1 MSTRRRAVLLL
12 TLAVALA
19 AVGVAVVMTTGSPAM
34 SPGRVVEVLRTGG
47 GTTAELTSVQ
57 DLRLPRALLALLGG
71 ASLGLAGALLQD
83 SLGNPLASPD
93 LLGVSAGAA
102 LVVAVV
108 GVAHLPLGGG
118 ALAWAAAAA
127 GLGVG
132 AAVLSVSR
140 TDTGAR
146 AVLFGLACA
155 AVLNGVMICLITL
168 AAPSDVGLLHQY
180 LMGSLAGRSWPQVGV
195 VVWTMTVALPVG
207 LWLLPRLRVM
217 RLGDDVASGLGI
229 DVRRTRI
236 LVLAVSSVLVAGVV
250 AVIGP
255 VGFVALLAP
264 HLVRRLG
271 LTDPALVALLA
282 IPVGAGLLVA
292 VDGAGRALVHPREI
306 AVGIWTSLLGA
317 PLLLA
322 VLRGMRARGAR

>member
-1 MSTRRRAVLLL
+1 MTAGRRAACL
-12 TLAVALA
+12 LAVALA
-19 AVGVAVVMTTGSPAM
+19 LAVAGAVVVMTTGSPDL
-34 SPGRVVEVLRTGG
+34 SSGQVLDVLRSGE
-47 GTTAELTSVQ
+47 GTTAELTSVR
-57 DLRLPRALLALLGG
+57 DLRLPRVVLALLGG

-83 SLGNPLASPD
+83 ALGNPLASPD

-108 GVAHLPLGGG
+108 GVAHLPLGGT
-118 ALAWAAAAA
+118 ALAWVAAAA

-132 AAVLSVSR
+132 AAVLLVSR
-140 TDTGAR
+140 TDTSAR

-168 AAPSDVGLLHQY
+168 AAPSDVGLLQQY
-180 LMGSLAGRSWPQVGV
+180 LMGSLAGRSWPQVGAV
-195 VVWTMTVALPVG
+195 LWTIAVALPFG
-207 LWLLPRLRVM
+207 LAMLPRLRVM

-229 DVRRTRI
+229 DVRRTRMI
-236 LVLAVSSVLVAGVV
+236 VLAVSSVLVAGVV

-282 IPVGAGLLVA
+282 VPVGAALLVA

-317 PLLLA
+317 PVLLA
-322 VLRGMRARGAR
+322 VLRGMRHRMAP